1 MSTPY
6 NNEERRFALRMS
18 LRLPIVISGRAEDGS
33 AWSEPTE
40 TDDISTSGALFHLN
54 QKVNRGERLYLRA
67 HRPDGTPIEATAL
80 VVRVAP
86 AIYGTARVGVQIAEP
101 TENWLRLF
109 VSWVADEQPAVT
121 NDPAWSEPT
130 ETDDIS
136 TSGAL
141 FHLNQKVNRGERLY
155 LRAHR
160 PDGTPIEATALVVR
174 VAPAIYGT
182 ARVGVQIAE
191 PTENWLRL

>member
-6 NNEERRFALRMS
+6 NNEERRFALRMA

-40 TDDISTSGALFHLN
+40 TDDISTSGTLFHLN
-54 QKVNRGERLYLRA
+54 QKVTRGERLYLRA
-67 HRPDGTPIEATAL
+67 HRPDGAPIEVTVI

-109 VSWVADEQPAVT
+109 VSWVADDQPSGSDSA
-121 NDPAWSEPT
+121 AESET
-130 ETDDIS
+130 
-136 TSGAL
+136 TS
-141 FHLNQKVNRGERLY
+141 E
-155 LRAHR
+155 
-160 PDGTPIEATALVVR
+160 
-174 VAPAIYGT
+174 
-182 ARVGVQIAE
+182 
-191 PTENWLRL
+191 